1 MIALLRKLPHL
12 ALAATTLLALATS
25 LRAQEIELIP
35 SGPVVYD
42 QNTGEVVASDGAQ
55 ILYGEWLL
63 SADTIRFNQETAEAT
78 ASGKV
83 VFSRADLRLT
93 AESLNYKPSDQFV
106 RAQNFR
112 AGNGLYYVDGAIL
125 EGNPDNFRFEE
136 INFHPGEPGTFLFV
150 ARAGELAIVDQN
162 EIRGKRLFF
171 KVGAVP
177 FLLIPNITQ
186 PLDAET
192 NLFKPTLDYSGHIGA
207 LIGAEALAPV
217 TDHIRLGGN
226 LALSSKRGI
235 LAGPAASYSFENES
249 YTTDGSLISG
259 YINDQGELGR
269 DVNGALIDDDRY
281 FAEWR
286 HQQMWTGNRANIS
299 AYARYWSDSEVTR
312 DFYEDSFD
320 RMQDPDSY
328 LEANYNADNWQLS
341 FFTRAAL
348 GDFQNYTERLPEV
361 RFTYFPTNLGH
372 GFSHSGFASAAKI
385 GSQATAEVDIS
396 GTKTDVFYGIEW
408 NNSPAEG
415 INLRLKAG
423 ARNVSFDDAETYVEH
438 YTLNSII
445 DPFIFKDTASGSRA
459 FADIGADLS
468 LKAFSTSDFKNKT
481 WNIDG
486 LRHIIEPRIS
496 YRYTPQLWNSEAL
509 DPAYG
514 LFKIYGPGYGNGI
527 ANSDIGSFANY
538 SPAIDLENRRDT
550 GNLRED
556 HKLRF
561 EIRNRIQ
568 TRHKDGG
575 SRDLARFDLST
586 DYYLPGSQI
595 AEEYYSLFNLDLE
608 LTPAPWF
615 ELGGF
620 VRLDPEDGMS
630 VQELNTHIALQDEG
644 YWKIAF
650 GSHFLDGNA
659 DDSDSLNGRYAVSSY
674 PWQTWPNYGRSWPEY
689 TNQRLEQYFAHLE
702 YQFSENLKLY
712 ATTRYD
718 DQTGVFYE
726 QRIGLMQ
733 RALDAYGL
741 KYELRIYDGDRRES
755 DFGISI
761 GIDLFD
767 E

>member
-1 MIALLRKLPHL
+1 MIALLRKLPNL
-12 ALAATTLLALATS
+12 ALAATALLALATS

-42 QNTGEVVASDGAQ
+42 QNTGEVVASEGAQ

-63 SADTIRFNQETAEAT
+63 SADTIRFNQETGEAT

-83 VFSRADLRLT
+83 VFTRADLRLT
-93 AESLNYKPSDQFV
+93 AESLNYKPSEQFV
-106 RAQNFR
+106 RTQKFR
-112 AGNGLYYVDGAIL
+112 AGNGLYYVDGAVL

-207 LIGAEALAPV
+207 LIGAEALVPV

-235 LAGPAASYSFENES
+235 LAGPAASYSFENQN

-348 GDFQNYTERLPEV
+348 GDFQTYTERLPEV

-372 GFSHSGFASAAKI
+372 GFSHSGFASA
-385 GSQATAEVDIS
+385 TALQRQGLS
-396 GTKTDVFYGIEW
+396 GETPSSTKLDAHYGIEW
-408 NNSPAEG
+408 NKPLAEG
-415 INLRLKAG
+415 INLRLIAG
-423 ARNVSFDDAETYVEH
+423 ARGVRYDDAEYYYLMRNLMDFSQTARYSGTSSGEQS
-438 YTLNSII
+438 YGELGLDLNM
-445 DPFIFKDTASGSRA
+445 
-459 FADIGADLS
+459 
-468 LKAFSTSDFKNKT
+468 KAAATFDFKNET
-481 WNIDG
+481 WGING

-496 YRYTPQLWNSEAL
+496 YRYVPELSYDNESQSDQDLWL
-509 DPAYG
+509 PA
-514 LFKIYGPGYGNGI
+514 IYYPYET
-527 ANSDIGSFANY
+527 ADMRWADSGSFASY
-538 SPAIDLENRRDT
+538 LPSLDLADRRDS
-550 GNLRED
+550 GLLRED
-556 HKLRF
+556 HKVRF
-561 EIRNRIQ
+561 ELRNRIQ

-575 SRDLARFDLST
+575 SRNLVRFDIAN
-586 DYYLPGSQI
+586 DYYLDGSQF
-595 AEEYYSLFNLDLE
+595 AEKYHSLLNLDFE
-608 LTPAPWF
+608 LTPAPWL
-615 ELGGF
+615 ELGIF
-620 VRLDPEDGMS
+620 SRLDPEDGFS
-630 VQELNTHIALQDEG
+630 NQEFNTRISLKDEG
-644 YWKIAF
+644 YWKVTF
-650 GSHFLDGNA
+650 GSHFLDGSGTLALDQNNP
-659 DDSDSLNGRYAVSSY
+659 DF
-674 PWQTWPNYGRSWPEY
+674 PWLTWPNYGGSWPFY
-689 TNQRLEQYFAHLE
+689 TNPRLEQYFAHLE

-718 DQTGVFYE
+718 SQTGVFYE